1 MEGGPAP
8 GGMWE
13 WTEEGRTVLEG
24 RGRGRA
30 AAPSD
35 WAAEGDPARPLEEH
49 SSEIAFVWPWVEGRV
64 SQVQEVLIGRP
75 TVRMEARAPLLYS
88 AR

>member
-1 MEGGPAP
+1 MLRLEVEGGPAP

-49 SSEIAFVWPWVEGRV
+49 SSEIAFVWPCRRKGG
-64 SQVQEVLIGRP
+64 L
-75 TVRMEARAPLLYS
+75 ARYIAGITGIFVWQW
-88 AR
+88 